1 VNATVLLTAVDIDIP
16 GYQIIRPIGEG
27 GMASVFLALQ
37 KSLDRQVALKV
48 MSPVLAANADF
59 ASRFLIEGKITAKLQ
74 HPNLVTV
81 YDIGTHKGVYYL
93 AAEYISGG
101 TLKERLAEGGLS
113 VAEILDI
120 VTDVAHGL
128 DFAHQKGFVHRDVKP
143 ANVLFREDG
152 RVVLADFGIA
162 KAMDGSNSSTVA
174 GASVGTPDYMSPE
187 QARGEPVDG
196 RSDLYSLGTMLFE
209 MLAGRPPYQ
218 AGDPFTVALMHV
230 THPVPELPEHQWLQP
245 LIAGLMAKQ
254 AAERFNTGAATV
266 EAMQKLVASAPAD
279 ANLHESSAR
288 KSVPRLSGSA
298 ATQQRTR
305 VSLSKQE
312 EKKSWLLPAMG
323 AGVLLLGVGGWL
335 LWPKPK
341 APEPVPANTTQQVQ
355 QPTASFDSN
364 PVATDSGGQALST
377 GFTGGVAPMNAE
389 EIQTALDVADKYLA
403 TGTGESDPG
412 RHLLDPEDDSAN
424 YWYQRVLAADPKNE
438 RAGKGVRAL
447 LAFYRQNARE
457 ACMKGQFVGCGVL
470 ARAGLRV
477 DPGDPTLLQ
486 LDVAAGQGDR
496 GETPKIPALPPD

>member
-37 KSLDRQVALKV
+37 KSLDREVALKV
-48 MSPVLAANADF
+48 MSPILAANADF
-59 ASRFLIEGKITAKLQ
+59 ASRFLVEGKITAKLQ

-81 YDIGTHKGVYYL
+81 YDIGTHNGVYYL
-93 AAEYISGG
+93 AAEYIGGG
-101 TLKERLAEGGLS
+101 TLKDRLVEGGLT

-120 VTDVAHGL
+120 VSDVAHGL

-143 ANVLFREDG
+143 ANVLFRTDG

-209 MLAGRPPYQ
+209 MLAGRPPFQ

-230 THPVPELPEHQWLQP
+230 THPVPELEEHEWLQP
-245 LIAGLMAKQ
+245 LIAGMMAKKP
-254 AAERFNTGAATV
+254 AERFNTGAAV
-266 EAMQKLVASAPAD
+266 VDAIHKLIASAPEGASLQ
-279 ANLHESSAR
+279 ASTAR
-288 KSVPRLSGSA
+288 KAAPRLSGSA

-312 EKKSWLLPAMG
+312 ESKSKLMPVAIG
-323 AGVLLLGVGGWL
+323 ALLLLGGAGWWFFGRGGE
-335 LWPKPK
+335 PAS
-341 APEPVPANTTQQVQ
+341 APGTTAVVAP
-355 QPTASFDSN
+355 PTASFEPAPTAAD
-364 PVATDSGGQALST
+364 PGGAPLST
-377 GFTGGVAPMNAE
+377 GFSGGVAPMAAE
-389 EIQTALDVADKYLA
+389 EVETALDVADKYLA
-403 TGTGESDPG
+403 TGTTDAEAG

-424 YWYQRVLAADPKNE
+424 YWYQRVLAAQPDNA
-438 RAGKGVRAL
+438 RAQQGIRAL
-447 LAFYRQNARE
+447 LSYYRKNARE
-457 ACMKGQFVGCGVL
+457 ACLKEQWVGCGVI
-470 ARAGLRV
+470 ARAGLRI
-477 DPGDPTLLQ
+477 DAGDPTLLA
-486 LDVAAGQGDR
+486 LDVAAGQGER
-496 GETPKIPALPPD
+496 GETAKIPALPPE

>member
-48 MSPVLAANADF
+48 MSPILAANADF

-74 HPNLVTV
+74 HPNLVTI

-93 AAEYISGG
+93 AAEYIGGG

-196 RSDLYSLGTMLFE
+196 RSDLYSLGTMLYE

-230 THPVPELPEHQWLQP
+230 THPVPELPENQWLQP

-254 AAERFNTGAATV
+254 AAERFNTGAATI
-266 EAMQKLVASAPAD
+266 EAMQKLVASAPPD

-288 KSVPRLSGSA
+288 KTAPRLSGSA

-305 VSLSKQE
+305 VSLSKQD
-312 EKKSWLLPAMG
+312 EKKSWVLPAAG
-323 AGVLLLGVGGWL
+323 AGLLVLGIGGWL
-335 LWPKPK
+335 LWPK
-341 APEPVPANTTQQVQ
+341 APAPAPASDNAVAGQQ
-355 QPTASFDSN
+355 QPSASFDNN
-364 PVATDSGGQALST
+364 PPATDAGGQAPST
-377 GFTGGVAPMNAE
+377 GFTGGAAPMNAE
-389 EIQTALDVADKYLA
+389 ELQTALDVADKYLA
-403 TGTGESDPG
+403 TGTSDADPG

-424 YWYQRVLAADPKNE
+424 YWYQRVLAADPQNV
-438 RAGKGVRAL
+438 RAQKGIRAL
-447 LAFYRQNARE
+447 LAFYRKNARE
-457 ACMKGQFVGCGVL
+457 ACVKGQFVGCGVL
-470 ARAGLRV
+470 ARAGLRI
-477 DPGDPTLLQ
+477 DQGDPTLLA

-496 GETPKIPALPPD
+496 GETPKIPALPAE

>member
-1 VNATVLLTAVDIDIP
+1 VNATVLLTAVDINIP

-27 GMASVFLALQ
+27 GMASVFLAMQ
-37 KSLDRQVALKV
+37 KSLDREVALKV
-48 MSPVLAANADF
+48 MSPILAANADF
-59 ASRFLIEGKITAKLQ
+59 ASRFLVEGKITAKLQ

-81 YDIGTHKGVYYL
+81 YDIGTHNGVYYL
-93 AAEYISGG
+93 AAEYIGGG
-101 TLKERLAEGGLS
+101 TLKDRLSEGGLS
-113 VAEILDI
+113 IAEILDI

-143 ANVLFREDG
+143 ANVLFRLDG

-209 MLAGRPPYQ
+209 MLAGHPPYQ

-230 THPVPELPEHQWLQP
+230 THPVPELPEEHQWLQP

-266 EAMQKLVASAPAD
+266 DAIQKLVASAPEA
-279 ANLHESSAR
+279 AVLHQSTAR
-288 KSVPRLSGSA
+288 KGAAPRLSGSA

-312 EKKSWLLPAMG
+312 ERKSWLLPAIG
-323 AGVLLLGVGGWL
+323 GGVLLAGLGAWL
-335 LWPKPK
+335 LWPKA
-341 APEPVPANTTQQVQ
+341 APTTPATQPTVVQ
-355 QPTASFDSN
+355 QPTATFEN
-364 PVATDSGGQALST
+364 PATPIEGNGTGLST
-377 GFTGGVAPMNAE
+377 GFTGGVAPMQPE

-403 TGTGESDPG
+403 RGTTDADAG
-412 RHLLDPEDDSAN
+412 RQLLDPEDDSAN
-424 YWYQRVLAADPKNE
+424 YWYQKVLAADPDNA
-438 RAGKGVRAL
+438 RAHKGIRAL
-447 LAFYRQNARE
+447 IAFYRKNARE
-457 ACMKGQFVGCGVL
+457 ACVKGQFVGCGVL

-477 DPGDPTLLQ
+477 DAGDPTLLQ
-486 LDVAAGQGDR
+486 LDAASGQADR
-496 GETPKIPALPPD
+496 GETPRIPDLPPE

>member
-1 VNATVLLTAVDIDIP
+1 VNATVLLTAVDINIP

-27 GMASVFLALQ
+27 GMASVFLAMQ
-37 KSLDRQVALKV
+37 KSLDREVALKV
-48 MSPVLAANADF
+48 MSPILAANADF

-81 YDIGTHKGVYYL
+81 FDIGTHNGVYYL
-93 AAEYISGG
+93 AAEYIGGG

-113 VAEILDI
+113 IAEILDI
-120 VTDVAHGL
+120 ITDVAHGL

-143 ANVLFREDG
+143 ANVLFRLDG

-209 MLAGRPPYQ
+209 MLAGHPPYQ

-230 THPVPELPEHQWLQP
+230 THPVPELPEHHWLQP

-254 AAERFNTGAATV
+254 AAERFNTGAALV
-266 EAMQKLVASAPAD
+266 EEISKLVANSPEASSLHQSGGRKGSAQ
-279 ANLHESSAR
+279 
-288 KSVPRLSGSA
+288 RLSGSA

-312 EKKSWLLPAMG
+312 EKKSWLMPAVG
-323 AGVLLLGVGGWL
+323 AGVLAVGIAAWA
-335 LWPKPK
+335 LWPKAE
-341 APEPVPANTTQQVQ
+341 APAVANEPGTQVV
-355 QPTASFDSN
+355 QPTATFDN
-364 PVATDSGGQALST
+364 PVATDSGGAPLST
-377 GFTGGVAPMNAE
+377 GFTGGVAPMAPE

-403 TGTGESDPG
+403 TGTSEADAG

-424 YWYQRVLAADPKNE
+424 YWYQRVLAAQPDNA
-438 RAGKGVRAL
+438 RAQQGIRAL
-447 LAFYRQNARE
+447 LVYYRRNAHE
-457 ACMKGQFVGCGVL
+457 ACSKAQWVGCGVI
-470 ARAGLRV
+470 ARAGLRI
-477 DPGDPTLLQ
+477 DQGDPTLLA
-486 LDVAAGQGDR
+486 LDVAAGQGER
-496 GETPKIPALPPD
+496 GEEAKIPALPPE